1 LLGGSGADTLVFV
14 SYENQYKLQGTI
26 YDNGIAQIGVTTFS
40 GYDSYDGGNG
50 TVKGGTTEIDTLK
63 IVISVQQS
71 NDVTFMAAL
80 NAEIN
85 YFNNVWLPAHVN
97 QSTGQADQSIYEFKS
112 INLKISAIEKLSP
125 VVIDLSTNHA
135 PVNTVPSGVQLT
147 DEDVSKAIPGV
158 SVSDPDGGT
167 LTTTVSVLHGTLNV
181 SSSPL
186 VTGNGTNSVTIVGS
200 AADIN
205 LILSGLTYTGNGD
218 FNGSDTLTIT
228 TGDGLATDTDLLAI
242 TVNAVAD
249 IADDTASGDE
259 DTAITTTVLA
269 NDSFEGTP
277 AVTAV
282 TQGANGTV
290 VVNLDNT
297 VTYTPN
303 ADFNGTD
310 SYTYTVSSGGV
321 TETATVNVTVNAVNA
336 APVAVN
342 DKLVISNGTTAV
354 ISAAVLLGND
364 TDGDSDKLQIVSV
377 SGANVTY
384 NAVSQTITY
393 NASPLSNNAV
403 NAGTFTYQVSDGN
416 GGLSTGTVSIDT
428 VNGDN
433 VNLLTQY
440 ATPAS
445 YQASYIDSGN
455 GTDVDDGGPSIDI
468 LIGGAGADTLRGG
481 AGSDTLRGG
490 AGNDTIDGQ
499 GTGTDIDLIDFS
511 DGTTGAGLNFTLV
524 QSASDTVFDASAAGL
539 GTDTYR
545 NVEGVIGT
553 NLADTLTGSA
563 FNDVL
568 IGGGGDDTING
579 NAGADRIQGGL
590 GKDTLTGGANADTF
604 VFIAP
609 NEMPIGTGNRDVI
622 TDFSQAEGDK
632 IDLSTID
639 AKTQAGFV
647 GDQPFTFVANA
658 TPAIDPG
665 VQANSITWYHDTA
678 NNLTIIHGDV
688 DGNTT
693 ADFEI
698 QLSGLVTLTADDFH
712 L

>member
-1 LLGGSGADTLVFV
+1 
-14 SYENQYKLQGTI
+14 
-26 YDNGIAQIGVTTFS
+26 
-40 GYDSYDGGNG
+40 
-50 TVKGGTTEIDTLK
+50 
-63 IVISVQQS
+63 
-71 NDVTFMAAL
+71 
-80 NAEIN
+80 
-85 YFNNVWLPAHVN
+85 
-97 QSTGQADQSIYEFKS
+97 
-112 INLKISAIEKLSP
+112 
-125 VVIDLSTNHA
+125 
-135 PVNTVPSGVQLT
+135 
-147 DEDVSKAIPGV
+147 
-158 SVSDPDGGT
+158 
-167 LTTTVSVLHGTLNV
+167 
-181 SSSPL
+181 
-186 VTGNGTNSVTIVGS
+186 
-200 AADIN
+200 
-205 LILSGLTYTGNGD
+205 
-218 FNGSDTLTIT
+218 
-228 TGDGLATDTDLLAI
+228 
-242 TVNAVAD
+242 
-249 IADDTASGDE
+249 
-259 DTAITTTVLA
+259 TTVLA

-282 TQGANGTV
+282 TQGANGSV
-290 VVNLDNT
+290 VVNADNS

-310 SYTYTVSSGGV
+310 SYTYTVTSGGV

-342 DKLVISNGTTAV
+342 DKLIISNGTTAV
-354 ISAAVLLGND
+354 FSAAVLLGND

-393 NASPLSNNAV
+393 NAGPLSNNAV
-403 NAGTFTYQVSDGN
+403 NAGSFTYQVSDGN
-416 GGLSTGTVSIDT
+416 GGLTTGTVSIDT

-433 VNLLTQY
+433 VNLLSDY
-440 ATPAS
+440 ATPQS

-468 LIGGAGADTLRGG
+468 LIGGAGTDTLRGG
-481 AGSDTLRGG
+481 AGSDILRGG

-499 GTGTDIDLIDFS
+499 GAGTDIDLIDFS
-511 DGTTGAGLNFTLV
+511 DGTSGLNFTLV
-524 QSASDTVFDASAAGL
+524 QSASNTGFNASAASL
-539 GTDTYR
+539 GTDTYK
-545 NVEGVIGT
+545 NIEGVIGT
-553 NLADTLTGSA
+553 NFADTLTGSA

-568 IGGGGDDTING
+568 IGGGGNDTING

-590 GKDTLTGGANADTF
+590 GKDTMTGGTNADTF
-604 VFIAP
+604 VFLAP
-609 NEMPIGTGNRDVI
+609 NEMPIGSGNRDVI
-622 TDFSQAEGDK
+622 IDFSQAESDK

-647 GDQPFTFVANA
+647 GDQAFTFVANA

-665 VQANSITWYHDTA
+665 VQANSITWYHDTV
-678 NNLTIIHGDV
+678 NNVTIIHGDV

>member
-1 LLGGSGADTLVFV
+1 V
-14 SYENQYKLQGTI
+14 
-26 YDNGIAQIGVTTFS
+26 
-40 GYDSYDGGNG
+40 
-50 TVKGGTTEIDTLK
+50 
-63 IVISVQQS
+63 
-71 NDVTFMAAL
+71 
-80 NAEIN
+80 
-85 YFNNVWLPAHVN
+85 VN
-97 QSTGQADQSIYEFKS
+97 
-112 INLKISAIEKLSP
+112 
-125 VVIDLSTNHA
+125 
-135 PVNTVPSGVQLT
+135 
-147 DEDVSKAIPGV
+147 
-158 SVSDPDGGT
+158 PD
-167 LTTTVSVLHGTLNV
+167 
-181 SSSPL
+181 
-186 VTGNGTNSVTIVGS
+186 NSVT
-200 AADIN
+200 
-205 LILSGLTYTGNGD
+205 YTPNAD
-218 FNGSDTLTIT
+218 FNGADSYTYTVTSGGVIET
-228 TGDGLATDTDLLAI
+228 ATVNV
-242 TVNAVAD
+242 TVNAIAD
-249 IADDTASGDE
+249 IADDTASGNE
-259 DTAITTTVLA
+259 DTAITTAVLA

-282 TQGANGTV
+282 TQGANGSV
-290 VVNLDNT
+290 VVNPDNS

-303 ADFNGTD
+303 ADFNGAD
-310 SYTYTVSSGGV
+310 SYTYTVTSGGV
-321 TETATVNVTVNAVNA
+321 TETATVNVTVSAVNA
-336 APVAVN
+336 APVAMN
-342 DKLVISNGTTAV
+342 DKLVISNDTTA
-354 ISAAVLLGND
+354 IFSAAVLLGND

-393 NASPLSNNAV
+393 NTDPLSNNTV
-403 NAGTFTYQVSDGN
+403 NAGSFTYQVSDGN
-416 GGLSTGTVSIDT
+416 GGLTTGTVSIDT

-433 VNLLTQY
+433 VNLLTKY

-468 LIGGAGADTLRGG
+468 LIGGLGTDTLRGG

-499 GTGTDIDLIDFS
+499 GAGTDIDLIDFS
-511 DGTTGAGLNFTLV
+511 DGTGAGLNFTLI
-524 QSASDTVFDASAAGL
+524 QSASNTVFNAGAAGL

-545 NVEGVIGT
+545 NIEGVIGT

-568 IGGGGDDTING
+568 IGGGGNDTING
-579 NAGADRIQGGL
+579 NAGADRIEGGL
-590 GKDTLTGGANADTF
+590 GKDTMTGGANADTF

-632 IDLSTID
+632 IDLSAID

-647 GDQPFTFVANA
+647 GDQAFTFVANP
-658 TPAIDPG
+658 TPATDPG
-665 VQANSITWYHDTA
+665 VQANSVTWYQDTV
-678 NNLTIIHGDV
+678 NNVTIVHGDV

-698 QLSGLVTLTADDFH
+698 QLSGLITLTADDFN